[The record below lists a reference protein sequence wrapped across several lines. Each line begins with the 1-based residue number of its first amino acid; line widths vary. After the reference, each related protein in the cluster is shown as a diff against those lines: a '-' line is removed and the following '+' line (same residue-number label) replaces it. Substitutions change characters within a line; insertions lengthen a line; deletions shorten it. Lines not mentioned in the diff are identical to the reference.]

1 MVIASKT
8 DSEILKELGGRLRS
22 YRLQVNLTQAELS
35 TRAGV
40 SRTTIRDAELGKDS
54 QLSTLVKFLR
64 ALGRLDNL
72 DAFLPAPSVS
82 PIQLMKRQGKPR
94 QRARSGSACLNS
106 CPRFISGLR
115 AGCEWCRV
123 VHGGVR
129 RLRRTQSRG
138 GQLGAHPGFHL
149 TRPAPSVAVLRGTFR
164 SA

>member
-22 YRLQVNLTQAELS
+22 YRLQMNLTQAELA

-40 SRTTIRDAELGKDS
+40 SRTTIRDAELGKDA

-82 PIQLMKRQGKPR
+82 PIQLIKRQGRPR
-94 QRARSGSACLNS
+94 QRARKSAD
-106 CPRFISGLR
+106 G
-115 AGCEWCRV
+115 
-123 VHGGVR
+123 
-129 RLRRTQSRG
+129 
-138 GQLGAHPGFHL
+138 
-149 TRPAPSVAVLRGTFR
+149 
-164 SA
+164 

>member
-22 YRLQVNLTQAELS
+22 YRLQMNVTQAELA

-54 QLSTLVKFLR
+54 QLYTLVKFLR

-72 DAFLPAPSVS
+72 DAFLPSPSVS

-94 QRARSGSACLNS
+94 PRARKSAD
-106 CPRFISGLR
+106 G
-115 AGCEWCRV
+115 
-123 VHGGVR
+123 
-129 RLRRTQSRG
+129 
-138 GQLGAHPGFHL
+138 
-149 TRPAPSVAVLRGTFR
+149 
-164 SA
+164 